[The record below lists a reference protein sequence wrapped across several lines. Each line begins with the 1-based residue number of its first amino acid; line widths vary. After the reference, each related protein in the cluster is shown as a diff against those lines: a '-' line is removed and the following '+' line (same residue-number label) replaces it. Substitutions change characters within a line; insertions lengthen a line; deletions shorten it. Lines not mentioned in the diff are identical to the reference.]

1 MPNQFV
7 VPQFI
12 DAEDTIIGPV
22 TVRQFVIMLI
32 AGLIATLSYRLFDF
46 SLFLLISVPLVIFA
60 GVLAFMKVNGV
71 SIHFFILNVIQT
83 MRRPKLRV
91 WDKTP
96 TNQLLYERMKS
107 DEEVKAQVFVRK
119 PMISK
124 SRMQDLS
131 LIVNTGGVFNPEENN
146 LYE

>member
-1 MPNQFV
+1 MPDQFI

-12 DAEDTIIGPV
+12 DAEDTIIGPI
-22 TVRQFVIMLI
+22 TVRQFVILLA
-32 AGLIATLSYRLFDF
+32 AGLVATLCYRLFDF
-46 SLFLLISVPLVIFA
+46 SLFLLMSVPLIIFA
-60 GVLAFMKVNGV
+60 GLLAFMKVNGV
-71 SIHFFILNVIQT
+71 SVHFFILNVIQT

-107 DEEVKAQVFVRK
+107 DEEVKAPAFVRK
-119 PMISK
+119 PLINR

-131 LIVNTGGVFNPEENN
+131 LIVNTGGVFNPDEDKS
-146 LYE
+146 YD